1 MAFSLDILKNEYDSE
16 FFFTSDRQ
24 CIEYLLLEN
33 LDFLEE
39 YALLVAAAKAWLF
52 TPHPVEC
59 KEVKQ
64 VMYEGYSDRNYQDK
78 AGNILKKL
86 DEFSLPAQGG
96 TAFEK
101 LRYADYFR
109 NRGCALKD
117 LTQQV
122 LKKAGVKTPE
132 QWKAIENCVEIT
144 ENCYRAI
151 ADKKVSGESEIS
163 LFRYVRE
170 SIVESTGY
178 NNRMI
183 YDFLAGKRTG
193 EVSGHPTL
201 YRIKEKDTL
210 IADLL
215 PRHRGVYADMT
226 RTFFAG
232 TPTDKQVYIYEV
244 LCEAIQAGEQVLRPG
259 ADSREI
265 YEAVY
270 AVFKKYGI
278 EGNFVH
284 HAGHGLGM
292 GYYEAPWFLK
302 EQSELIQENMV
313 VALEPGLYFKGEF
326 GIRIENNYRIT
337 ENGAKRLGTLPLEME
352 TYILKM

>member
-1 MAFSLDILKNEYDSE
+1 MAFCLEHLKKEYESA

-33 LDFLEE
+33 LDSLEE
-39 YALLVAAAKAWLF
+39 YALLVISAEAWLF

-64 VMYEGYSDRNYQDK
+64 VLYEGYSNKNYQDK
-78 AGNILKKL
+78 TENILKKL
-86 DEFSLPAQGG
+86 DEFSLPRQGG
-96 TAFEK
+96 TAFE
-101 LRYADYFR
+101 RQCYADYFR
-109 NRGCALKD
+109 NRGSLAED
-117 LTQQV
+117 RTNQV
-122 LKKAGVKTPE
+122 LKNAEVKTFE
-132 QWKAIENCVEIT
+132 QWKAIEECVAIN
-144 ENCYRAI
+144 ENCYRSL

-163 LFRYVRE
+163 LFRYVQE
-170 SIVESTGY
+170 GIVESTGY
-178 NNRMI
+178 NNRII

-193 EVSGHPTL
+193 EVSGHPGV

-226 RTFFAG
+226 RTYFAG
-232 TPTDKQVYIYEV
+232 TPTDKQIYIYEI
-244 LCEAIQAGEQVLRPG
+244 LCEAIQAAESVLRPG

-265 YEAVY
+265 YETIY
-270 AVFKKYGI
+270 AVFKKYGT
-278 EGNFVH
+278 ESNFPH

-302 EQSELIQENMV
+302 EQTEPLLENMV
-313 VALEPGLYFKGEF
+313 VALEPGLYFEGDF

-352 TYILKM
+352 NYILKM